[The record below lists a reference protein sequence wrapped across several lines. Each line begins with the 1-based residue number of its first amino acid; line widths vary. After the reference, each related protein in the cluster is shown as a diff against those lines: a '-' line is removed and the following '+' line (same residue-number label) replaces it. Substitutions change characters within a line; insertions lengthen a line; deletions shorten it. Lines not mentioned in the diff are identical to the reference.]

1 MYERQK
7 KYYTRVASVN
17 GWTNNSDKLQ
27 HLLLALDGLAA
38 EVVAEIDDQSLT
50 AYDDVWQALARRFGS
65 VDESVKICGDLTS
78 ENRALMSQWQSMNKH
93 FVPCTLRL
101 GLM

>member
-1 MYERQK
+1 MARLHGNSIK

-27 HLLLALDGLAA
+27 HLLLALDGPAA

-50 AYDDVWQALARRFGS
+50 AYNDVWQALARRFGS
-65 VDESVKICGDLTS
+65 VDEKR
-78 ENRALMSQWQSMNKH
+78 ENMWRFDQ
-93 FVPCTLRL
+93 
-101 GLM
+101 